1 MEKTMKGD
9 IYMRISDL
17 EKKYPNIKFYKLKLK
32 PQRNFYIV
40 EKIEDFAELV
50 SVAGY
55 VEIEIN
61 EEDARNDLLVR
72 LISAYIENM
81 IYPRSIDTVSR
92 NLLVSFFEY
101 VKENMSIKL
110 KNLIENITHTVT
122 NLYLYGIDAPI
133 MFGDEEEDS
142 NLLSEDEYDKGI
154 GEIEKI
160 YNKYNS
166 SLKKEQEDHDKEIND
181 CILSYKEEYLQ
192 AETKTAKDEILKK
205 VKMELKR
212 KFNLD
217 GRGDDRAKKIAIK
230 MLYENNN

>member
-1 MEKTMKGD
+1 
-9 IYMRISDL
+9 MRISDL
-17 EKKYPNIKFYKLKLK
+17 EKKYPNIKFYKLKQA
-32 PQRNFYIV
+32 PRREFFMV

-61 EEDARNDLLVR
+61 EEDARDDHLRELTK
-72 LISAYIENM
+72 IYIENM
-81 IYPRSIDTVSR
+81 IYPRRIGTVFEGQV
-92 NLLVSFFEY
+92 LIFFEY
-101 VKENMSIKL
+101 IKENMSSELLQIIGSKS
-110 KNLIENITHTVT
+110 HTVT

-142 NLLSEDEYDKGI
+142 NLLSEDEIDKGI
-154 GEIEKI
+154 DEIDKI

-230 MLYENNN
+230 MLYESNN